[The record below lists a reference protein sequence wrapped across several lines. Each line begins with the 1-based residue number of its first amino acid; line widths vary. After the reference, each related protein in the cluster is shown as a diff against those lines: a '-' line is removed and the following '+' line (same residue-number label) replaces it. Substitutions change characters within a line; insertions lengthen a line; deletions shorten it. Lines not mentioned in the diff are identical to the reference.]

1 MKNAVW
7 LLAGAA
13 IVLGGCG
20 DREPAVTGAQA
31 DQSVQEA
38 VTDVVSDDVVT
49 SQVQAA
55 GQGGHADLVP
65 VLPADT
71 SASAADEI
79 VESAA
84 DSPDSASEEAGER
97 LAMVVGTAGAAG
109 AMLADAVPEPMPE
122 IVDAGA
128 TGMTAAQD
136 APADDDLAMG
146 EKIYGGNCVA
156 CHGTGAAGAPK
167 QGDTASWAPRIAQG
181 MKVMTANALNGFK
194 GANGYMPAKGGF
206 SALSDAEVT
215 AAVAYMAS
223 ESR

>member
-1 MKNAVW
+1 MKNTVW

-20 DREPAVTGAQA
+20 DREPAVTGDQA
-31 DQSVQEA
+31 DQSVQAA
-38 VTDVVSDDVVT
+38 VADVVSDDVVT
-49 SQVQAA
+49 PQVQAA

-71 SASAADEI
+71 SASTAGEI

-84 DSPDSASEEAGER
+84 DTPDSASEQMDEQ
-97 LAMVVGTAGAAG
+97 LALVVGTAGAAG
-109 AMLADAVPEPMPE
+109 AMLADAAPESMPE
-122 IVDAGA
+122 IVDADA
-128 TGMTAAQD
+128 TGMTAAGE
-136 APADDDLAMG
+136 APADVDLALG
-146 EKIYGGNCVA
+146 EKIYGANCIA

-167 QGDTASWAPRIAQG
+167 LGDAANWAPRIAQG
-181 MKVMTANALNGFK
+181 MTLMTANALNGYK
-194 GANGYMPAKGGF
+194 GSNGYMPAKGGF